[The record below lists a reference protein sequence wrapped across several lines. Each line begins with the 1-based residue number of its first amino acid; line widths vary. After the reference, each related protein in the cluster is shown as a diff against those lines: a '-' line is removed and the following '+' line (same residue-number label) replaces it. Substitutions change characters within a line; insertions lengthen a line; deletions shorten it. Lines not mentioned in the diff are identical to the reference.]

1 MIKQLLYLMP
11 DPHSV
16 DTWVK
21 AGKTKLPTFQ
31 MRIGNYQQGNGPN
44 YQVIWPMCWIGEKSV
59 VDKLEQTIMN
69 LFKDQRPLKGRG
81 YTEWV
86 KDETIESI
94 TDKINEI
101 VQGYKYKVE
110 PVDKQFLPITVDN
123 VAYVQDHYK

>member
-44 YQVIWPMCWIGEKSV
+44 YQVKWPMCWIGEKSV
-59 VDKLEQTIMN
+59 VDKLEQT
-69 LFKDQRPLKGRG
+69 
-81 YTEWV
+81 
-86 KDETIESI
+86 
-94 TDKINEI
+94 KINEI
-101 VQGYKYKVE
+101 VRGYKYKVE
-110 PVDKQFLPITVDN
+110 SVDTQFLPITVDN
-123 VAYVQDHYK
+123 VAEVQDHYK